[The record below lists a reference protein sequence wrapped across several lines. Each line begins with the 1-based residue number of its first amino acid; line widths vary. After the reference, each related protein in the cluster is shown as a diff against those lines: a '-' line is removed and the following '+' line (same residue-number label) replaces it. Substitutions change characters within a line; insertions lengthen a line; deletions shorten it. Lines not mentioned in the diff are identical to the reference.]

1 MKLFNDSDMFDKKIY
16 KATFFEKKDTSEEGQ
31 DKIVEKVV
39 SKDQV
44 NFKSGTSDQAIA
56 KDFHV
61 VLNLRISTALVNA
74 DFIVTDD
81 QVKNALIKVCRN
93 DKEQKILSS
102 NLWRH
107 IDKTEP

>member
-31 DKIVEKVV
+31 DKIVKKVV
-39 SKDQV
+39 SEDQV
-44 NFKSGTSDQAIA
+44 DFKSGTSDQAIA
-56 KDFHV
+56 KDV

-93 DKEQKILSS
+93 DQEQKILSS